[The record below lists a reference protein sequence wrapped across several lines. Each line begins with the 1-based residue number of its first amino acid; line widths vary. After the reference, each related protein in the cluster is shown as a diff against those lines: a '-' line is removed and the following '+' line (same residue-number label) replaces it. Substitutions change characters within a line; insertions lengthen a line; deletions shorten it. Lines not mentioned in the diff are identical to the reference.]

1 MKNRFK
7 KVLSMLIIIAMLA
20 SSIMMVFAEEE
31 NVPAVE
37 GQIVE
42 TAGVEEA
49 SNEAEAPTQEEASI
63 QEAAPAQEEAAIE
76 EAAPAQE
83 EATIEEAAPI
93 QEEAT
98 IEEAAPIQEE
108 ATIEEAAPTQA
119 EAVAE
124 EPTPAVENNT
134 VEETPA
140 EKAEETSEVKEEAS
154 KEAEAPAE
162 DVIPA
167 EKVEAEIPSEGTDII
182 NEETV
187 SEDEEEFIDELAND
201 TTEYSEEDTQELG
214 DDAGYIDPEV
224 IEEHIP
230 EVTAEMKYE
239 NITELKIGEKVK
251 GKATTEESG
260 VYIIKP
266 AQSRHIVLGM
276 TTEANVKVII
286 NDKEVRFVADET
298 VENFSSY
305 EMNAKAG
312 TTYIIEIVADN
323 ASFILSAEYKAETQ
337 EEEIT
342 ETEETEVIEESE
354 TFEETE
360 VTEEIE
366 AEAVEATE
374 ETKVEETEAEETENT
389 EATEEQSATPAA
401 EDEAAKVEEEIIET
415 EEVVPAEDIEDI
427 NNVETLTEEKEKT
440 ESTEA
445 AEEQSATPA
454 AEDEA
459 AKVEEEII
467 ETEEV
472 VPAEDIEDINNVE
485 TLTEEKEKTEST
497 EAAEEQST
505 TPAAEDEAAKVEEE
519 IIETEEVVPAEDNN
533 NEETLT
539 EENEETETLEHSNT
553 KTLESE
559 EETIPAITAWI
570 ETETEEYTIGDQ
582 ITLNANAN
590 TELSDAIAW
599 QISVDGEE
607 WNKIEAPYSKTL
619 VIDVTEEN
627 INSFYRFKIADG
639 IFSEVFQLADTE
651 KVEEQTEDENI
662 IDDTEAIPEKE
673 KEQVTEET
681 EKKENSDKEE
691 NEPEEIELTDEEMI
705 ELGYYKVQV
714 IMKDGAG
721 IFGNIEENAE
731 ETEPIGHLDHAAEI
745 WVKLTEDNIW
755 AEICGADGN
764 AIQKFIE
771 WDNVII
777 TKQKDRETTTEEEQA
792 EPTEEENDNIEEK
805 EELLVRSLKVTST
818 LTGKDCVAYNEE
830 IVLQVELINFK
841 EDDTYTCQW
850 QYSRDGV
857 EYLNAEDAN
866 DLTYSYRI
874 NDDTIRYK
882 WRVLITIEN
891 KD

>member
-7 KVLSMLIIIAMLA
+7 KVLSMLIIIAMLV
-20 SSIMMVFAEEE
+20 SSVVMVFAEEE
-31 NVPAVE
+31 IVPAVE

-49 SNEAEAPTQEEASI
+49 SNETEAPTQEEASI
-63 QEAAPAQEEAAIE
+63 QEAAPIQEEASIE
-76 EAAPAQE
+76 EAAPV
-83 EATIEEAAPI
+83 
-93 QEEAT
+93 
-98 IEEAAPIQEE
+98 QEE

-119 EAVAE
+119 EAAAE
-124 EPTPAVENNT
+124 EPTPAAENNT

-140 EKAEETSEVKEEAS
+140 EKAEETSEVNVEAS

-167 EKVEAEIPSEGTDII
+167 EEVEAEIPSEETDII

-187 SEDEEEFIDELAND
+187 SEDGEEFIDELAND

-230 EVTAEMKYE
+230 EITAEMKYE
-239 NITELKIGEKVK
+239 DITELKIGEKVK
-251 GKATTEESG
+251 GKATTEESA
-260 VYIIKP
+260 VYFIKP
-266 AQSRHIVLGM
+266 AQSRHIVLGL

-323 ASFILSAEYKAETQ
+323 ASFILSAEYKAEAQ
-337 EEEIT
+337 EEEINEIE

-389 EATEEQSATPAA
+389 EATEEQSVTPAA

-415 EEVVPAEDIEDI
+415 EEVVPAED
-427 NNVETLTEEKEKT
+427 NNNEETLTEENEET
-440 ESTEA
+440 ENTEA
-445 AEEQSATPA
+445 TEEQS
-454 AEDEA
+454 
-459 AKVEEEII
+459 V
-467 ETEEV
+467 
-472 VPAEDIEDINNVE
+472 
-485 TLTEEKEKTEST
+485 
-497 EAAEEQST
+497 

-559 EETIPAITAWI
+559 EDTIPAITAWI
-570 ETETEEYTIGDQ
+570 ETETEEYAIGDQ

-607 WNKIEAPYSKTL
+607 WNKIEVPYAKTL

-651 KVEEQTEDENI
+651 KAEEQTEDENI
-662 IDDTEAIPEKE
+662 IDDTEAIPEEE

-705 ELGYYKVQV
+705 ELGYYKIQ
-714 IMKDGAG
+714 IILKDGTDVYSDIEMIDSPVKHLEAG
-721 IFGNIEENAE
+721 EELWVIPSDDQGWALLYNPDENAE
-731 ETEPIGHLDHAAEI
+731 PEFVQWDTAAI
-745 WVKLTEDNIW
+745 TL
-755 AEICGADGN
+755 
-764 AIQKFIE
+764 QK
-771 WDNVII
+771 
-777 TKQKDRETTTEEEQA
+777 
-792 EPTEEENDNIEEK
+792 EK
-805 EELLVRSLKVTST
+805 EEGDEEEELPVRKVIVISSMD
-818 LTGKDCVAYNEE
+818 GRSFIPAGEE
-830 IVLQVELINFK
+830 IKLSADLINFK
-841 EDDTYTCQW
+841 DTDICEYQW
-850 QYSRDGV
+850 QYSEDGGKT
-857 EYLNAEDAN
+857 YNNAEGAN
-866 DLTYSYRI
+866 DQVYYYQLNGQTFFYR
-874 NDDTIRYK
+874 
-882 WRVLITIEN
+882 WRIVVTVTE
-891 KD
+891 